1 MQRIVVSL
9 ICWAAMIGTVA
20 TAGTF
25 PLTDG
30 TKVVGTPESITDKG
44 VVFQPESGDPLPRL
58 GWDKLT
64 LEAIQELITEAKT
77 DKEKAVLEPFIPL
90 VQSLSQPPPT
100 ARQIVHLDPKS
111 DSKLALN
118 RH

>member
-30 TKVVGTPESITDKG
+30 TKVVGTPESITEKG
-44 VVFQPESGDPLPRL
+44 VVFQPETGDPLPRM

-64 LEAIQELITEAKT
+64 LEALQELIEEAKS
-77 DKEKAVLEPFIPL
+77 DKEKALLEPFRPL
-90 VQSLSQPPPT
+90 VASLSQAPPQ
-100 ARQIVHLDPKS
+100 RKEIVIKPVQLPDRPKQ
-111 DSKLALN
+111 
-118 RH
+118 